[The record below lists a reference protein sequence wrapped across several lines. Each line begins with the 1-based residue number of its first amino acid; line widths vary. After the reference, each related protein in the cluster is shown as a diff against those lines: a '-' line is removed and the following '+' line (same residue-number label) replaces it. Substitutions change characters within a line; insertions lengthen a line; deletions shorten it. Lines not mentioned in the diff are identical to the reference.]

1 MSTTIK
7 DVSKMAEVSTATV
20 SNVITGKKY
29 VTPEVRE
36 RVFACMNKLGYSPN
50 IAARALKSNKT
61 YNIGVIV
68 PDITNP
74 FFGEILKS
82 IQTELSKTD
91 YQMIVCDTDQKVE
104 KERRMLTGFLT
115 ARQVDAIILVAPRLP
130 VEAFPQ
136 NATIPIVV
144 VDRPPFQNNSNL
156 SFVYSDNRTSS
167 AMIASYAFNA
177 GYRKFVCIAGPENV
191 PNANL
196 RLEGFTDQLVAYGIK
211 RESITVR
218 RIEFTFEQGF
228 DAMVQILAKRK
239 TDERIAAFV
248 CSDIAA
254 WGALEAI
261 KVGGVHI
268 NEDIGLIGY
277 DDSFFSKL
285 LELSTY
291 QTPTG
296 QMGSIACSII
306 LKKLEDASYCMP
318 ETKVSGQLKIRKT
331 I

>member
-1 MSTTIK
+1 
-7 DVSKMAEVSTATV
+7 MAEVSTATV

-36 RVFACMNKLGYSPN
+36 RVFSCMKKLGYSPN
-50 IAARALKSNKT
+50 IAARALKANKT

-82 IQTELSKTD
+82 IQAELSRTD

-115 ARQVDAIILVAPRLP
+115 ARQVDAVILIAPRLP
-130 VEAFPQ
+130 VESFPQ
-136 NATIPIVV
+136 NINMPIVI
-144 VDRPPFQNNSNL
+144 VDRPPFMNNSKL

-177 GYRKFVCIAGPENV
+177 GYRKFACIAGPENV

-196 RLEGFTDQLVAYGIK
+196 RLEGFTDQLSVYGIK
-211 RESITVR
+211 KDQIVIK

-228 DAMVQILAKRK
+228 DAMVQILAERK
-239 TDERIAAFV
+239 SDERIAVFV

-261 KVGGVHI
+261 KTGGVRI
-268 NEDIGLIGY
+268 NESIGLIGY
-277 DDSFFSKL
+277 DDSFFSRL

-291 QTPTG
+291 QTPTE
-296 QMGSIACSII
+296 QMGSIAGTII
-306 LKKLEDASYCMP
+306 LKKLENTSYDEP